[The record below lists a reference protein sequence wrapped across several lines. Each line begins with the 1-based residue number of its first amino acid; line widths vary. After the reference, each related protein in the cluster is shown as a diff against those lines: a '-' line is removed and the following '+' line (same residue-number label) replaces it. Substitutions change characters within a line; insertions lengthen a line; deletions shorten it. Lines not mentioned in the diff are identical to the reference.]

1 MKLGKIENENLVI
14 VEVEEEEVEKMLA
27 DGYEYVVETDHPE
40 GAESCNYQRISNGWV
55 QVWETSPEG
64 E

>member
-1 MKLGKIENENLVI
+1 MKLGKNENENLVI
-14 VEVEEEEVEKMLA
+14 VEVEEGKVEQMLA
-27 DGYEYVVETDHPE
+27 DGYEYVVETDQSE
-40 GAESCNYQRISNGWV
+40 GAESCNFQRISNGWV